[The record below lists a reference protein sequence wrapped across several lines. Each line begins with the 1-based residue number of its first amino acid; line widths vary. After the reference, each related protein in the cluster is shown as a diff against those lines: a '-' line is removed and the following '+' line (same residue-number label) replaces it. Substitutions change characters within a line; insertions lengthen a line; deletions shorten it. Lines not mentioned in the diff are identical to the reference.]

1 MGWMERAV
9 RLTDESELLPPEGGL
24 VLAAVSG
31 GADSVCLLDWLYHL
45 RDVRP
50 FRLAAA
56 HYNHNL
62 RGEESRRDEAFV
74 QNLLAERYP
83 DIDLYIGSGDVAG
96 AARKAGR
103 GLEDMGREL
112 RYAFL
117 QETLQ
122 ALGGGVIATAHNADD
137 NVETVLLHLLRGSG
151 LRGLTGIPPK
161 RDGIIRPLLTT
172 TRTQILEYLRIYSLP
187 HVEDSSNTDDRF
199 SRNHLRRHVVPLL
212 REIDPWPEERV
223 GEPAAVLRREPSH
236 RLRAGAAPPAGG
248 AAAQSDPAPGGAG
261 RVSRRAD
268 PGPAP
273 GGGGAG
279 FWRKSFRTNFSA
291 GAFHSPAGI

>member
-9 RLTDESELLPPEGGL
+9 RLTDESELLPPGGGL

-103 GLEDMGREL
+103 R
-112 RYAFL
+112 
-117 QETLQ
+117 
-122 ALGGGVIATAHNADD
+122 
-137 NVETVLLHLLRGSG
+137 S
-151 LRGLTGIPPK
+151 
-161 RDGIIRPLLTT
+161 
-172 TRTQILEYLRIYSLP
+172 
-187 HVEDSSNTDDRF
+187 
-199 SRNHLRRHVVPLL
+199 
-212 REIDPWPEERV
+212 EERRV
-223 GEPAAVLRREPSH
+223 GKEC
-236 RLRAGAAPPAGG
+236 
-248 AAAQSDPAPGGAG
+248 
-261 RVSRRAD
+261 
-268 PGPAP
+268 
-273 GGGGAG
+273 
-279 FWRKSFRTNFSA
+279 
-291 GAFHSPAGI
+291 

>member
-62 RGEESRRDEAFV
+62 RGEESRRDETFV

-161 RDGIIRPLLTT
+161 RDGVSRPLLTT

-212 REIDPWPEERV
+212 REIDP
-223 GEPAAVLRREPSH
+223 
-236 RLRAGAAPPAGG
+236 
-248 AAAQSDPAPGGAG
+248 
-261 RVSRRAD
+261 
-268 PGPAP
+268 
-273 GGGGAG
+273 
-279 FWRKSFRTNFSA
+279 
-291 GAFHSPAGI
+291 